1 MLTDFRQHP
10 EAAETPAD
18 ICVIGAGAAG
28 VTLARRLMRAGR
40 DVILLESGGTDFEAA
55 TQELYRGANIGLP
68 YYPLDEARLRFFG
81 GTVSIW
87 GGRAALFDPIDF
99 ERRAWVPHSGWPFG
113 RAELDPW
120 YREAHRDFE
129 LGDRLR
135 RGRRLG
141 HAGP

>member
-10 EAAETPAD
+10 QAAETPAE
-18 ICVIGAGAAG
+18 ICLIGAGAGG

-55 TQELYRGANIGLP
+55 TQELYRGANLGLP

-87 GGRAALFDPIDF
+87 DGRAALFDPIDF